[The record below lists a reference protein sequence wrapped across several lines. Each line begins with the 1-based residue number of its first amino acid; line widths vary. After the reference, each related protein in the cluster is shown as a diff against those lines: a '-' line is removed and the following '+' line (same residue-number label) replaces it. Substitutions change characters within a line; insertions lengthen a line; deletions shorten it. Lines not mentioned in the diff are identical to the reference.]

1 MRLVD
6 HGEKTGITSYVTE
19 LIGTFFLVLTIEL
32 MAATQSSLAPLAIGS
47 MLTGLVYMGRRVSGA
62 HYNPAITLAIFFRG
76 KLASSEIMPYV
87 LSQVLGA
94 LLASATVYFVTGSIF
109 APVPAEGYGVL
120 AVLLVEVLFTF
131 ALALVILNVATV
143 DSVSDNAYY
152 GLAIGLTVAAGA
164 FAAGPISGGALNP
177 VVGVGPILLDVVLNA
192 GSASAL
198 WLYLVGP
205 TLGAT
210 VAVWVF
216 NLQHGAE

>member
-6 HGEKTGITSYVTE
+6 KGKNTGVTSYVTE
-19 LIGTFFLVLTIEL
+19 LIGTFFLVLTIGL
-32 MAATQSSLAPLAIGS
+32 MAATQSPLAPLAIGG
-47 MLTGLVYMGRRVSGA
+47 MLTGLVYMGRHVSGA

-76 KLASSEIMPYV
+76 KLAPSEVMPYV

-94 LLASATVYFVTGSIF
+94 LLASATVYLATGSTF

-143 DSVSDNAYY
+143 DSVSDNSYY
-152 GLAIGLTVAAGA
+152 GLAIGLTVTAGA
-164 FAAGPISGGALNP
+164 FAAGPISGGVLNP
-177 VVGVGPILLDVVLNA
+177 AVGMGPILLNVVLNA

-198 WLYLVGP
+198 WFYLVGP
-205 TLGAT
+205 TVGAT
-210 VAVWVF
+210 VAVLVF
-216 NLQHGAE
+216 NVQHGSE

>member
-1 MRLVD
+1 
-6 HGEKTGITSYVTE
+6 
-19 LIGTFFLVLTIEL
+19 
-32 MAATQSSLAPLAIGS
+32 
-47 MLTGLVYMGRRVSGA
+47 
-62 HYNPAITLAIFFRG
+62 
-76 KLASSEIMPYV
+76 MPYV

-94 LLASATVYFVTGSIF
+94 LLASATVYLVTGSIF

-177 VVGVGPILLDVVLNA
+177 AVGVGPILLDVVLNA